1 MYIIFFNVSIVKIFS
16 MSIIANFI
24 ECINANTD
32 IIITITYANV
42 ETSFVPQNFSAN
54 SPTKENN
61 ITIGIIISSIHILN
75 G

>member
-1 MYIIFFNVSIVKIFS
+1 

-24 ECINANTD
+24 ECINANID

-42 ETSFVPQNFSAN
+42 ETSFVPPNFSAN